1 MRQAYIT
8 CSGIEMDFR
17 KAAALAAS
25 LADDDPAVVEPI
37 LVAWHDRKEARNFP
51 AVDGNDLRYAESHG
65 GKLEV
70 DVGDDYT
77 FVFAESSAFE
87 PYEASPYSN
96 LKDENGVEY
105 ICQINKLRDPHKPDA
120 EACTPVNDWMS
131 KLT

>member
-8 CSGIEMDFR
+8 CSGIDMDFR

-25 LADDDPAVVEPI
+25 LAEEDPTVIEPV
-37 LVAWHDRKEARNFP
+37 LVAWHDRKDARMSP
-51 AVDGNDLRYAESHG
+51 SVDGEDLRYAASHG

-70 DVGDDYT
+70 EVGDDYT
-77 FVFAESSAFE
+77 FVFADSSAFE

-96 LKDENGVEY
+96 LTDENGVEY
-105 ICQINKLRDPHKPDA
+105 ICQINKLHDPHKPEP
-120 EACTPVNDWMS
+120 EACIPVNDWMS